1 MRILL
6 ISQYFWPENFQIN
19 DVAIGLKDRGYDVT
33 VLTGIPNYPGGKA
46 FQGYTSFAFQ
56 TESFNGIPVV
66 RTPHLLRARG
76 RGRDLALNFLS
87 FALSAS
93 LSAVCRLGK
102 TFDIIFVYEPSP
114 ITVGLPAV
122 LLKKLRKI
130 PFVFWVQDLWP
141 ESLTATGAVR
151 STLIVRAVAE
161 MVKFIYRHCDRILI
175 QSRAFIEPI
184 QKLGVESDRIYYL
197 PNSAETLYSPIP
209 PTSARLPD
217 VGWPAGFRVLFAGNV
232 GAAQDFPTILSA
244 AETLKSYRD
253 IHWIILGDGRM
264 LNWVRQEVDSRGL
277 TRNVHLLGRFP
288 AESMPHFFSLAEVL
302 LVTLK
307 KDPIFSITIPSK
319 IQAYLACGKPIIAA
333 LDGEG
338 SRIINEAEAGV
349 TCEAEDPQALVDG
362 VMKMYKMNSKDRQ
375 KLGLKGRQYFEQN
388 FEREKLIDRL
398 SGWFDEF
405 RGQVN

>member
-19 DVAIGLKDRGYDVT
+19 NVAIGLRDRGYDVT
-33 VLTGIPNYPGGKA
+33 VLTGIPNYPNGKA
-46 FQGYTSFAFQ
+46 FRGYTPFSLQ
-56 TESFNGIPVV
+56 KEYFNGIPIV
-66 RTPHLLRARG
+66 RTPHFLRGRG

-93 LSAVCRLGK
+93 LSAISRLGK

-114 ITVGLPAV
+114 ITVGLPGV

-141 ESLTATGAVR
+141 ESLTATGAVK
-151 STLIVRAVAE
+151 SPMIIRAVAE

-184 QKLGVESDRIYYL
+184 HRLGVESNRIYYL
-197 PNSAETLYSPIP
+197 PNSAETLYSPISP
-209 PTSARLPD
+209 ASARLPD
-217 VGWPAGFRVLFAGNV
+217 VNWPVGFRVLFAGNV

-244 AETLKSYRD
+244 AETLKSYKD
-253 IHWIILGDGRM
+253 IHWMILGDGRM
-264 LNWVRQEVDSRGL
+264 FDWVRQEVESRGL

-288 AESMPHFFSLAEVL
+288 VESMPHFFSQAEAL

-362 VMKMYKMNSKDRQ
+362 VMKMYKMSAEDRQ
-375 KLGLKGRQYFEQN
+375 KLGMKGRQYFEQN
-388 FEREKLIDRL
+388 FEREELINRL
-398 SGWFDEF
+398 CGWFDEL
-405 RGQVN
+405 RGRAI